1 MANSDKNIRIETNK
15 GKSGYPNIA
24 FIGSTNDPIYLYVL
38 DDNTISFE
46 GSTGQLFSVSNSVTT
61 GTIFS
66 VNDISG
72 IPSLRI
78 DADGTVGIAEFFGN
92 VGVGTV
98 NPLYKLDV
106 NGDINAGSGKTLR
119 IGGTRVLDST
129 TLGSTVVN
137 SSLTGFGTVTSGT
150 WNGTPV
156 AVLYGGTGAT
166 TAADARTNLSAA
178 TAGTN
183 SDITV
188 LNALQRLLV
197 TIPTATG
204 IGITVRGATSQ
215 TDNLQQWQ
223 NSSAS
228 NLSWITSAGTFS
240 FGASFTHADGRTPGV
255 SVQASGA
262 AGIVVRGFNSDGY
275 PAIEVQNNPG
285 SLMVGLYPSGNILGI
300 GMTITGSTASTN
312 TTTGAVKITGGVGI
326 GGSLYVGG
334 VSGFT
339 SATAS
344 TSSATGGVVFS
355 GGIGVGLTSYFGSS
369 VFIQGAT
376 ASGSTSTGALV
387 VTGGVGIGGSLQV
400 TGTIDVADHIEILAQ
415 KELRFFNS
423 GNTFYT
429 AFKSGSSSGNV
440 TFTLPIA
447 DGSANQALITNGSAA
462 LGWTSFVTAAIT
474 SLNGL
479 TAATQTFATG
489 TSGSDFNISSS
500 TSTHTFNIPYA
511 GAASTGLITTNA
523 QTIAG
528 AKTFSSALIV
538 SNTTASTGFS
548 SGSLLAFGGVGISGN
563 LNVNG
568 TGRINSSTASTS
580 SSSGALVVAGGI
592 GVGQTS
598 YFGSDAY
605 VQGELYFNQATL
617 GVAGTTVIPSI
628 AFIGQTNNPITL
640 SILADNTLSFEGSS
654 GQLFSINN
662 NLSSGTIFSV
672 NDISGLP
679 ILRANANGT
688 LSMAEFGTSVGV
700 GTSLPGYKLHV
711 MGDVNIG
718 TGYTYRIN
726 GTKVIDATS
735 LGSAVVSSSL
745 TSVGTLT
752 SGTWN
757 ATTIGTLYGGTG
769 QTSYTDGQLLIGSST
784 GGTLI
789 KSTLTA
795 GSGILI
801 TNSAGAITVS
811 TTGAGITNLNGLSGS
826 YQTLAV
832 GSSGSD
838 FNISSSGSSHTFNIP
853 DASGSNRGLV
863 TTGTQTFAGSKTFS
877 NDVTVTG
884 NLTINGTTTTV
895 NSTVSTLVDPVFT
908 LGTATGGTNPGTD
921 DNKDRGIE
929 FKYFSGTA
937 KTGFFG
943 FDDSTGFFTFIP
955 DAANSSEVFSGTT
968 GVIDA
973 TRITGTAAAWTNA
986 ITFSLGGDLS
996 GSVSFSGT
1004 GNTTL
1009 TATIAANSVA
1019 LGSDTTGQYA
1029 STIAI
1034 SGSGITATS
1043 AAGDDGTAY
1052 TIYSSAVS
1060 TNTASAIVLRDG
1072 SGNFSAGTITANLSG
1087 TATSAQ
1093 VLSTVTDTSS
1103 NLYFLGSRSSTGF
1116 AGTQVYVDTSVYAI
1130 GATLYATTF
1139 NGALQGNA
1147 ATATTASFADQ
1158 LTTPRTISLGGDLSG
1173 SVVFSGAGNTTLTAT
1188 IAANSV
1194 ALGTDTTGQYAE
1206 TITISGSGIT
1216 ATSAAASDGTGYTIY
1231 SSAVSTNTS
1240 SAIVLRDGSGNFSAG
1255 TITAS
1260 LTGTASTSTN
1270 ATTTALSGTMYLTGT
1285 LISGAASGGTALQV
1299 GSGLSFASS
1308 SGTLT
1313 ATTFSGSLSG
1323 TATSSQVIAT
1333 TTDTTSTLYLLG
1345 SRSSTGFAG
1354 TAVYVDTGISAL
1366 GNTLTATTFVG
1377 SLTGT
1382 ATTATNATNVIFSA
1396 DTTNTNR
1403 RLLYSY
1409 SGTGSSG
1416 VFNTGTLFV
1425 NPSTSAVGASII
1437 TATSSL
1443 SIRPGIDAAS
1453 GVSIGNSAGTAYV
1466 YFDTT
1471 NNRVGIN
1478 TATPQYDLHIIGEI
1492 SATNKSFVIDHP
1504 TKEGMHLRYGSL
1516 EGPENGVYIR
1526 GKLIGCNTIELPEYW
1541 TNLVDFDS
1549 ISVNLT
1555 PIGRFSQLYVEKIE
1569 NNTVY
1574 VQDNCLNPIKCYF
1587 TVYAE
1592 RIDIPKLEVEY

>member
-46 GSTGQLFSVSNSVTT
+46 GSTGQLFSVSNSVTS

-78 DADGTVGIAEFFGN
+78 DADGTVGIAEFSGN

-106 NGDINAGSGKTLR
+106 NGDINAGSSKTYR

-129 TLGSTVVN
+129 TLGSSVVN

-150 WNGTPV
+150 WNGSTI

-215 TDNLQQWQ
+215 TGNLQQWQ

-228 NLSWITSAGTFS
+228 NLSWINSAGTFS
-240 FGASFTHADGRTPGV
+240 FGASFTHADGRTPGI
-255 SVQASGA
+255 SVQKDNA
-262 AGIVVRGFNSDGY
+262 AGIVARGFNSDAY

-285 SLMVGLYPSGNILGI
+285 SLAVGLYPSGLVYG
-300 GMTITGSTASTN
+300 GVLQAYSSTASTN
-312 TTTGAVKITGGVGI
+312 TTTGSLIVAGGAGI
-326 GGSLYVGG
+326 AGSINAGG
-334 VSGFT
+334 VSRFT

-355 GGIGVGLTSYFGSS
+355 GGIGVGLTSYFASS

-400 TGTIDVADHIEILAQ
+400 FGTIDVADNIEVLAQ
-415 KELRFFNS
+415 KEVRFFNS

-429 AFKSGSSSGNV
+429 GLRSGASSANV

-447 DGSANQALITNGSAA
+447 DGSANQALVTNGSAA
-462 LGWTSFVTAAIT
+462 LGFTSFLTSAIT

-489 TSGSDFNISSS
+489 TSGSDFNISST

-511 GAASTGLITTNA
+511 GAASTGLITTLA

-528 AKTFSSALIV
+528 AKTFSSALTV
-538 SNTTASTGFS
+538 SASTSSTGFS
-548 SGSLLAFGGVGISGN
+548 SGALTVFGGVGISEN
-563 LNVNG
+563 INVNG
-568 TGRINSSTASTS
+568 TAKINSSTTSTS
-580 SSSGALVVAGGI
+580 STSGALVVTGGI
-592 GVGQTS
+592 GIGQTS
-598 YFGSDAY
+598 YFASDEY
-605 VQGELYFNQATL
+605 VQGRLYFNQATV
-617 GVAGTTVIPSI
+617 GNAGTTVIPSI

-700 GTSLPGYKLHV
+700 GTSLPGFKLHV

-726 GTKVIDATS
+726 GTKVIDAIS

-757 ATTIGTLYGGTG
+757 ATTIGVVYGGTG

-784 GGTLI
+784 GNSLI

-801 TNSAGAITVS
+801 TNTSGAITVS

-826 YQTLAV
+826 SQTLAT
-832 GSSGSD
+832 GTSGSD

-884 NLTINGTTTTV
+884 NLTVNGTTTTV

-973 TRITGTAAAWTNA
+973 TRITGTAAAWTNP

-1019 LGSDTTGQYA
+1019 LGTDTTGQYA

-1034 SGSGITATS
+1034 SGSGITATT

-1060 TNTASAIVLRDG
+1060 TNTASSIVLRDG
-1072 SGNFSAGTITANLSG
+1072 SGNFSAETITANLTG
-1087 TATSAQ
+1087 TATSATNA
-1093 VLSTVTDTSS
+1093 LKLTTVGASGSGTHYLLFTPQNGGSGLAVSSS
-1103 NLYFLGSRSSTGF
+1103 NTLRLNLSSN
-1116 AGTQVYVDTSVYAI
+1116 
-1130 GATLYATTF
+1130 TLLA
-1139 NGALQGNA
+1139 NIQGNA
-1147 ATATTASFADQ
+1147 DTSTTASFADQ

-1206 TITISGSGIT
+1206 TITVSGSGIT
-1216 ATSAAASDGTGYTIY
+1216 ATSAVASDGTGYVIY

-1270 ATTTALSGTMYLTGT
+1270 TTTTALSGTMYLTGT

-1299 GSGLSFASS
+1299 GSGLSFVSS
-1308 SGTLT
+1308 TGTLS
-1313 ATTFSGSLSG
+1313 ATTFSGALSG
-1323 TATSSQVIAT
+1323 TATSSQLLAT

-1345 SRSSTGFAG
+1345 TRSNGGFAG
-1354 TAVYVDTGISAL
+1354 TAIYVDTGISAL

-1478 TATPQYDLHIIGEI
+1478 TATPQYDLHIIGEL

-1516 EGPENGVYIR
+1516 EGPENGVYVR
-1526 GKLIGCNTIELPEYW
+1526 GRLKNKNTIELPDYW
-1541 TNLVDFDS
+1541 VNLVDYDS
-1549 ISVNLT
+1549 ITVTLT
-1555 PIGRFSQLYVEKIE
+1555 PIGRFSELYVENIE
-1569 NNTVY
+1569 NNIVY
-1574 VQDNCLNPIKCYF
+1574 VQDNCLNLVNCYF

-1592 RIDIPKLEVEY
+1592 RIDIPKLLVEY

>member
-46 GSTGQLFSVSNSVTT
+46 GSTGQLFSVSNSVTS

-78 DADGTVGIAEFFGN
+78 DADGTVGIAEYFGN

-106 NGDINAGSGKTLR
+106 NGDINAGAGRTYR

-129 TLGSTVVN
+129 TLGSSVVN

-150 WNGTPV
+150 WNGSTI

-215 TDNLQQWQ
+215 TGNLQQWQ
-223 NSSAS
+223 NSSS
-228 NLSWITSAGTFS
+228 TNLSWINSAGAFNY
-240 FGASFTHADGRTPGV
+240 GATITHADGRTPGV
-255 SVQASGA
+255 AVQASGA
-262 AGIVVRGFNSDGY
+262 AGIVARGFNSDGF

-300 GMTITGSTASTN
+300 GLTITGSAGATST
-312 TTTGAVKITGGVGI
+312 TSGAVRITGGVGV
-326 GGSLYVGG
+326 GGSIYVGG
-334 VSGFT
+334 ISSFS

-344 TSSATGGVVFS
+344 TSSATGGVVFT
-355 GGIGVGLTSYFGSS
+355 GGIGVGLTSYFASSLFVQGS
-369 VFIQGAT
+369 T

-387 VTGGVGIGGSLQV
+387 VTGGVGIGGSLNV
-400 TGTIDVADHIEILAQ
+400 FGTLDVLNNIEVLAQ
-415 KELRFFNS
+415 REVRFFNS

-429 AFKSGSSSGNV
+429 GLRSGASSANV

-447 DGSANQALITNGSAA
+447 DGSANQALITNGSAGLA
-462 LGWTSFVTAAIT
+462 WTTFLTSAIT

-511 GAASTGLITTNA
+511 GAASTGLITTLA

-528 AKTFSSALIV
+528 AKTFSSALTV
-538 SNTTASTGFS
+538 SASTSSTGFS
-548 SGSLLAFGGVGISGN
+548 SGALTVFGGVGISEN
-563 LNVNG
+563 INVNG
-568 TGRINSSTASTS
+568 TARINSSTASTS
-580 SSSGALVVAGGI
+580 SSSGALVVTGGI

-598 YFGSDAY
+598 YFASDEY
-605 VQGELYFNQATL
+605 VQGELYFNQATV
-617 GVAGTTVIPSI
+617 GNAGTTVIPSI

-688 LSMAEFGTSVGV
+688 LSMAEFGTNVGV
-700 GTSLPGYKLHV
+700 GTSLPGFKLHV

-718 TGYTYRIN
+718 TGFTYRIN
-726 GTKVIDATS
+726 GTKVIDAIS

-757 ATTIGTLYGGTG
+757 ATTIGVLYGGTG

-784 GGTLI
+784 GNSLI

-801 TNSAGAITVS
+801 TNSAGSITVS
-811 TTGAGITNLNGLSGS
+811 TTGAGITSLDGLSVS
-826 YQTLAV
+826 SQTLEV

-838 FNISSSGSSHTFNIP
+838 FNISSVGSSHTFNIP
-853 DASGSNRGLV
+853 SASASNRGLV
-863 TTGTQTFAGSKTFS
+863 TTGTQSFAGSKTFS

-884 NLTINGTTTTV
+884 NLTVNGTTTTV

-908 LGTATGGTNPGTD
+908 LGTATGGTNPATD

-973 TRITGTAAAWTNA
+973 TRITGTAAAWTNP

-1060 TNTASAIVLRDG
+1060 TNTASSIVLRDA
-1072 SGNFSAGTITANLSG
+1072 SGNFSAETITANLTG
-1087 TATSAQ
+1087 TATSATNA
-1093 VLSTVTDTSS
+1093 LKLTTVAASGSGTHYLLFTPQNGGSGLAVSSS
-1103 NLYFLGSRSSTGF
+1103 NSLRLNLSSN
-1116 AGTQVYVDTSVYAI
+1116 
-1130 GATLYATTF
+1130 TLLA
-1139 NGALQGNA
+1139 NIQGNA
-1147 ATATTASFADQ
+1147 DTSTTASFADQ

-1216 ATSAAASDGTGYTIY
+1216 ATSAAASDGTGYVIY

-1270 ATTTALSGTMYLTGT
+1270 TTTTALSGTMYLAGT

-1299 GSGLSFASS
+1299 GSGLSFVSS
-1308 SGTLT
+1308 TGTLF
-1313 ATTFSGSLSG
+1313 ATTFSGALSG
-1323 TATSSQVIAT
+1323 TATSSQLLAT

-1345 SRSSTGFAG
+1345 TRSNGGFAG
-1354 TAVYVDTGISAL
+1354 TAIYVDTGISAL

-1396 DTTNTNR
+1396 DTTNTTR

-1504 TKEGMHLRYGSL
+1504 TREGMHLRYGSL
-1516 EGPENGVYIR
+1516 EGPENGVYVR
-1526 GKLIGCNTIELPEYW
+1526 GKLKNKNTIELPDYW
-1541 TNLVDFDS
+1541 VNLVDYDS

-1555 PIGRFSQLYVEKIE
+1555 PIGRFSELYVENIE
-1569 NNTVY
+1569 NNIVY
-1574 VQDNCLNPIKCYF
+1574 VQDNSLNPINCYF